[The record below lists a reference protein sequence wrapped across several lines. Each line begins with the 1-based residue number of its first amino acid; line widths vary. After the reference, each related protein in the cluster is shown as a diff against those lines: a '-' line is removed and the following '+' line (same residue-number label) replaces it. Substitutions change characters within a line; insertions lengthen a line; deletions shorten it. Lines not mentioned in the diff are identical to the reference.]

1 MGFLILKFGSTST
14 TMKNIG
20 GKIKAL
26 RSEQQLT
33 LPDLAEKAGLSKGLL
48 SKIENS
54 EDSNPSLDTLFKI
67 VEALNVSLSSILE
80 TEKVQLKRLVP
91 SEPPPWQKGL
101 IAYLKHV
108 GKTPDPN
115 ILNAMY
121 VLRNRK
127 AARSA
132 DLEAWKLL
140 YLNIE
145 NSFKS

>member
-1 MGFLILKFGSTST
+1 
-14 TMKNIG
+14 MKNIG
-20 GKIKAL
+20 GKIKAI
-26 RSEQQLT
+26 RAEKQMS
-33 LPDLAEKAGLSKGLL
+33 LPDLAGKAKLSKGLL

-67 VEALNVSLSSILE
+67 AEALDITLSEFLE
-80 TEKVQLKRLVP
+80 TEKVQLKRIVP
-91 SEPPPWQKGL
+91 TEPPHWQKGL
-101 IAYLKHV
+101 IAYLKEMGRV
-108 GKTPDPN
+108 PDPN

-127 AARSA
+127 GAKNA
-132 DLEAWKLL
+132 DLESWKLL

>member
-1 MGFLILKFGSTST
+1 
-14 TMKNIG
+14 MKNIG
-20 GKIKAL
+20 GKIRAL
-26 RSEQQLT
+26 RAEQQMT
-33 LPDLAEKAGLSKGLL
+33 LPDLADKSGLSKGLL
-48 SKIENS
+48 SKIENA

-67 VEALNVSLSSILE
+67 AEALKISLSSLLE
-80 TEKVQLKRLVP
+80 TEKVQLKQIVP
-91 SEPPPWQKGL
+91 TETPWWQKGL
-101 IAYLKHV
+101 VAYLNQV

-121 VLRNRK
+121 ILRNRK
-127 AARSA
+127 AAKNA

>member
-1 MGFLILKFGSTST
+1 
-14 TMKNIG
+14 MKNIG

-26 RSEQQLT
+26 RAERQIT
-33 LPDLAEKAGLSKGLL
+33 LPNLADKAGLSKGLL

-54 EDSNPSLDTLFKI
+54 VDSNPSLDTLFKI
-67 VEALNVSLSSILE
+67 AEALNVSLSSFLE
-80 TEKVQLKRLVP
+80 TEKVQLKRIVP
-91 SEPPPWQKGL
+91 SEPPTWQKGL
-101 IAYLKHV
+101 IAYLKQI
-108 GKTPDPN
+108 GRAPDQN

-127 AARSA
+127 AAKTA
-132 DLEAWKLL
+132 DLESWKLL